1 MGGSGG
7 VVGCGDGVEWFGS
20 GEWKFFL
27 FFHSFFIL
35 FFLRRRRRPPP
46 SFNPFP
52 QTHSLLLLLLL
63 LLLTPLPH
71 PQKQAYFFALVE
83 HLITSSVRL
92 GLSESQATRLA
103 TQTCFGAGKMLV
115 ESTSAG
121 KESPAQ
127 LRKNVTSPNGT
138 TQAALE
144 SFEASGLAEIV
155 DRAVK
160 AAADRGE
167 ELGRTL
173 GGQ

>member
-1 MGGSGG
+1 
-7 VVGCGDGVEWFGS
+7 
-20 GEWKFFL
+20 
-27 FFHSFFIL
+27 
-35 FFLRRRRRPPP
+35 
-46 SFNPFP
+46 
-52 QTHSLLLLLLL
+52 
-63 LLLTPLPH
+63 
-71 PQKQAYFFALVE
+71 
-83 HLITSSVRL
+83 
-92 GLSESQATRLA
+92 
-103 TQTCFGAGKMLV
+103 MLV

-144 SFEASGLAEIV
+144 SFETSGFAEIV

>member
-7 VVGCGDGVEWFGS
+7 VVGCGDGVEWFGT
-20 GEWKFFL
+20 GEWKSFL
-27 FFHSFFIL
+27 FFHSL
-35 FFLRRRRRPPP
+35 FF
-46 SFNPFP
+46 S
-52 QTHSLLLLLLL
+52 LLLL
-63 LLLTPLPH
+63 LLLTPPPH
-71 PQKQAYFFALVE
+71 PKKQAYFFALVE

-92 GLSESQATRLA
+92 GLSEPQATRLA

>member
-7 VVGCGDGVEWFGS
+7 VVGCGDGVEWFGT

-27 FFHSFFIL
+27 FFHSL
-35 FFLRRRRRPPP
+35 FF
-46 SFNPFP
+46 
-52 QTHSLLLLLLL
+52 SLPLLLLL
-63 LLLTPLPH
+63 LLLTPPPH
-71 PQKQAYFFALVE
+71 PKKQAYFFALVE

-144 SFEASGLAEIV
+144 SFETSGLAEIV

>member
-1 MGGSGG
+1 
-7 VVGCGDGVEWFGS
+7 
-20 GEWKFFL
+20 
-27 FFHSFFIL
+27 
-35 FFLRRRRRPPP
+35 
-46 SFNPFP
+46 
-52 QTHSLLLLLLL
+52 
-63 LLLTPLPH
+63 
-71 PQKQAYFFALVE
+71 
-83 HLITSSVRL
+83 
-92 GLSESQATRLA
+92 
-103 TQTCFGAGKMLV
+103 MLV

-144 SFEASGLAEIV
+144 SFEVSGLPEIV